1 MRNSRF
7 MMQNE
12 VNFMFKNK
20 FKPAHEL
27 RRKISIITVCALLVT
42 VLCGSALLG
51 GCEKTPALSDDVN
64 SLISAVSGDK
74 NGATGDNNSATGEN
88 SGDTA
93 NTESPAAENASGT
106 KEPNNVTGDTN
117 TVSTPESEN
126 KAPESVA
133 TDEKAS
139 NPQQQF
145 KYYIQKLDEY
155 GKTVRQTDY
164 YEEKSTYTIE
174 EDSKFDPDYIDQTSI
189 YIILLHQY
197 SQSKVTT
204 WGEDTGWTLDDFKA
218 MGATKINS
226 RVSGT
231 TGDSN
236 EWIWLYFDNSTPE
249 QVLEFGKE
257 LEKYNCVKAV
267 GYNRKAK
274 LS

>member
-1 MRNSRF
+1 
-7 MMQNE
+7 
-12 VNFMFKNK
+12 MFKNK
-20 FKPAHEL
+20 FKPEHEL
-27 RRKISIITVCALLVT
+27 RRKISIITVCALLVAT
-42 VLCGSALLG
+42 LCGGALLG
-51 GCEKTPALSDDVN
+51 GCERTPALSDDVN
-64 SLISAVSGDK
+64 SPVSGVS
-74 NGATGDNNSATGEN
+74 GDNNSATNEN

-93 NTESPAAENASGT
+93 NTESPAAENASDT
-106 KEPNNVTGDTN
+106 KEPGNVTGDNNNN
-117 TVSTPESEN
+117 TVSTPESES
-126 KAPESVA
+126 KAPESAA
-133 TDEKAS
+133 TDDKAS

-231 TGDSN
+231 SGDSN

-257 LEKYNCVKAV
+257 LEKYNCVKVV

>member
-1 MRNSRF
+1 
-7 MMQNE
+7 
-12 VNFMFKNK
+12 MFKNK

-64 SLISAVSGDK
+64 SLVSGVS
-74 NGATGDNNSATGEN
+74 GDNNSATGEN

-106 KEPNNVTGDTN
+106 KEPNNVTGDNN
-117 TVSTPESEN
+117 TVSTPESES
-126 KAPESVA
+126 KAPESAA

-164 YEEKSTYTIE
+164 SETKSKNSIV
-174 EDSKFDPDYIDQTSI
+174 DIDTSGRGVATNTLVV
-189 YIILLHQY
+189 IIMHQY
-197 SQSKVTT
+197 SHPVDDEKYTKNDLWSIN
-204 WGEDTGWTLDDFKA
+204 DFKA
-218 MGATKINS
+218 MNATSVNCS
-226 RVSGT
+226 LVWF
-231 TGDSN
+231 GDQTN
-236 EWIWLYFDNSTPE
+236 ETIYLVFDNSSPE

-257 LEKYNCVKAV
+257 LENYSCVKAV
-267 GYNRKAK
+267 EYNQRGIPGA
-274 LS
+274 

>member
-1 MRNSRF
+1 
-7 MMQNE
+7 
-12 VNFMFKNK
+12 MFKNK

-64 SLISAVSGDK
+64 SLVSGISGDK
-74 NGATGDNNSATGEN
+74 NGATGDNNSAANEN

-93 NTESPAAENASGT
+93 NTESPAAENVSGT

-117 TVSTPESEN
+117 TVSTPESES
-126 KAPESVA
+126 KAPESA
-133 TDEKAS
+133 AKDDKAS

-164 YEEKSTYTIE
+164 YEEKST
-174 EDSKFDPDYIDQTSI
+174 TSI
-189 YIILLHQY
+189 ADVALDEKTMAATVLQIAIRHQY
-197 SQSKVTT
+197 SYPRATV
-204 WGEDTGWTLDDFKA
+204 WGENTGWTLDDFKA

-249 QVLEFGKE
+249 QVLEFGEE

>member
-1 MRNSRF
+1 ML
-7 MMQNE
+7 
-12 VNFMFKNK
+12 KNK

-64 SLISAVSGDK
+64 SPVSGVS
-74 NGATGDNNSATGEN
+74 GDNNSATGEN

-93 NTESPAAENASGT
+93 NTGSQTNEN
-106 KEPNNVTGDTN
+106 KEPGNVTGDNN
-117 TVSTPESEN
+117 TVSTPESES
-126 KAPESVA
+126 KAPESAA

-226 RVSGT
+226 RVSGS